1 MKSYKASGSTRA
13 TIGEKGQN
21 CKRLAPAATTHSKI
35 EGLRMACSWIWRIL
49 RMRQKSSFV
58 MAPAINKQGPIV
70 CDARE
75 VATTT
80 EIPGTAHAASHQA
93 CEQNLEN

>member
-1 MKSYKASGSTRA
+1 
-13 TIGEKGQN
+13 
-21 CKRLAPAATTHSKI
+21 
-35 EGLRMACSWIWRIL
+35 
-49 RMRQKSSFV
+49 